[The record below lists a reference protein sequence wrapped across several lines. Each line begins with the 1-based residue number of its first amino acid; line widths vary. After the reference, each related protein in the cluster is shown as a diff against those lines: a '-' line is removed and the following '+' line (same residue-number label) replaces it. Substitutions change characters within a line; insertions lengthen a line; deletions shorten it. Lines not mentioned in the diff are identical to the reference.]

1 MFNSP
6 LTTPFK
12 FHSGR
17 ALRIAL
23 VIIILAS
30 VKPVFAFF
38 GTTPSDS
45 TITTASVA
53 QVSMLESPA
62 TASAAAIAG
71 IDDVLPVDKH
81 LPDLHVTS
89 ALVQELGSAQ
99 PLFVYRSTARWPLA
113 SVTKLLTSVVAL
125 DELGAGTL
133 ISVSESAVQ
142 TEGEAGGLKK
152 GDTYSV
158 IDLVRAMLTVS
169 SNDAAVALAQAYDK
183 KKQGSELYE
192 QALNKTALFT
202 EAMQSRA
209 RAIGMSETYFGDPSG
224 LSVVNQSIVTDLN
237 ALVNYI
243 ANNHPELFDITRAKE
258 VKILER
264 KTMTSRKLTNINE
277 FAGQSDF
284 VGGKTG
290 FIDQSEGNLIS
301 VFKHNNKKFVI
312 IVLGT
317 ADRFGQ
323 TRALY
328 DWVKNSVTNP

>member
-1 MFNSP
+1 M
-6 LTTPFK
+6 TTPFR
-12 FHSGR
+12 FYAAR
-17 ALRIAL
+17 TARVIFVIAL
-23 VIIILAS
+23 LAA

-38 GTTPSDS
+38 SAPTNDALVTSASTAALSTFDS
-45 TITTASVA
+45 SATASVA
-53 QVSMLESPA
+53 AM
-62 TASAAAIAG
+62 ASV
-71 IDDVLPVDKH
+71 DDVFPLDKQV
-81 LPDLHVTS
+81 PELHVTA
-89 ALVQELGSAQ
+89 ALVQELGAAQ

-133 ISVSESAVQ
+133 VSVSDEAVQ
-142 TEGEAGGLKK
+142 TEGEAGGLKR
-152 GDTYSV
+152 GDKYSV
-158 IDLVRAMLTVS
+158 IDLVRTMLTVS

-183 KKQGSELYE
+183 KMQSSELYE

-202 EAMQSRA
+202 EAMQHKA
-209 RAIGMSETYFGDPSG
+209 RAIGMSETYLGDPSG

-258 VKILER
+258 VKIIER
-264 KTMTSRKLTNINE
+264 KTMTSRKLVNINE

-301 VFKHNNKKFVI
+301 VFKYNGRKFVV

-317 ADRFGQ
+317 TDRFGQ
-323 TRALY
+323 TRVLY
-328 DWVKNSVTNP
+328 EWLKTQVPNQ